1 MTQEQ
6 FVRNLKI
13 ATLDNAA
20 QDTAARI
27 LNPSGRK
34 PDRRND
40 DIAAWFRSLTPAEQ
54 ELARRFAQLTGESV
68 LFGAL
73 CVLDGV
79 RSIHESGSRG
89 ELQLAWNEDGE
100 TKVLNRDRDDSEM
113 LHDTFGSLI
122 R

>member
-13 ATLDNAA
+13 ATLDDAA
-20 QDTAARI
+20 QREIRSI
-27 LNPSGRK
+27 LNPPGRK
-34 PDRRND
+34 PDRSND
-40 DIAAWFRSLTPAEQ
+40 DIATWFSSLTPAEQ
-54 ELARRFAQLTGESV
+54 HIAIRFAQLTGESV

-73 CVLDGV
+73 GVLDGV

-100 TKVLNRDRDDSEM
+100 TKILNGDDGEM
-113 LHDTFGSLI
+113 LHDILVSLT
-122 R
+122 RK